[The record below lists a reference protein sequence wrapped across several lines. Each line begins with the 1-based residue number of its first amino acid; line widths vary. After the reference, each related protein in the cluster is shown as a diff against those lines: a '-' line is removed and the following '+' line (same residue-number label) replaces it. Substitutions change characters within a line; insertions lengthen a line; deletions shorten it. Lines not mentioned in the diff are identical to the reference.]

1 MIIAAIPVEWAIFFT
16 LCLGLGALFFVVR
29 AVVFKAANRLANK
42 IES

>member
-16 LCLGLGALFFVVR
+16 LCIGLGALFFIVR
-29 AVVFKAANRLANK
+29 TVVFKAAEYLARK